1 MKKLVLAVCA
11 VICSVSLASAQDL
24 ETVAAVYNKA
34 AETIESNKAEAI
46 TLFEQVLEQAAALGE
61 DGSDLVSKCKDILPK
76 LYVSLG
82 KELASAKDMNAAVEK
97 LQKAVSL
104 AAEYGDADSEG
115 EAKTLIPQ
123 LLMSEAGSLLNAKD
137 FAAAAAAY
145 QEVINVDPDNATA
158 FLRMGQALASAG
170 DADGAVEAF
179 EQASSLGQ
187 KEAAAKQLG
196 NLYLK
201 KAAASQKAKDMKS
214 ALEFAQKSAEYADT
228 PNAQKLIGTTA
239 LQLKQNKVAADA
251 FEAYLALSPDAK
263 DKVQIIFQLGTAL
276 MNAGDNSKA
285 CGYFKQVA
293 QDAQFGEGARY
304 YLTQL
309 KCE

>member
-1 MKKLVLAVCA
+1 MKKLVLAICAIVCSA
-11 VICSVSLASAQDL
+11 GLASAQDL
-24 ETVAAVYNKA
+24 ETVAGVYNKA

-46 TLFEQVLEQAAALGE
+46 TLFEQALQQATALGE
-61 DGSDLVSKCKDILPK
+61 DGNDLVSKCKDILPK

-82 KELASAKDMNAAVEK
+82 KELAADKNMDSAIEK
-97 LQKAVSL
+97 LQKAAEL
-104 AAEYGDADSEG
+104 AAEYGDAESEG
-115 EAKTLIPQ
+115 DAKTLIPQ

-137 FAAAAAAY
+137 FAGAAAAY
-145 QEVINVDPDNATA
+145 QKVINVDPENATA
-158 FLRMGQALASAG
+158 FLRMGQALANSDNA
-170 DADGAVEAF
+170 DAAVEAF
-179 EQASSLGQ
+179 EQASALGQ
-187 KEAAAKQLG
+187 KDAAAKQLG

-228 PNAQKLIGTTA
+228 PNAQKLIGTVA
-239 LQLKQNKVAADA
+239 LQLKQDKVAADA

-263 DKVQIIFQLGTAL
+263 DKVQITFQLATAL

-285 CGYFKQVA
+285 CGYFKAVS

-309 KCE
+309 KCN